1 MEDKLIVDL
10 YHARN
15 EYAIVESEKKYG
27 PYCRSIARNLLSVRE
42 DVEECVSDTW
52 HAAWNRMPPELPAYL
67 KAFLGRITRNLSIS
81 RFRAGQA
88 RKRRGVEVL
97 LSELEECLPA
107 NQATEETVLGRELTK
122 ILNDWLEHQSADDAT
137 LFLRRY
143 WYGEKVGAIA
153 LSWGVPANRLSQR
166 LHKMRQSLKT
176 HLESEG
182 VFV

>member
-42 DVEECVSDTW
+42 DAEECVSDTW
-52 HAAWNRMPPELPAYL
+52 HAAWNRMPPEWPACL
-67 KAFLGRITRNLSIS
+67 KSFLGRITRNLSIS
-81 RFRAGQA
+81 RWRAGQA
-88 RKRRGVEVL
+88 QKRRGVEVL
-97 LSELEECLPA
+97 LSELEECVPSG
-107 NQATEETVLGRELTK
+107 QSTEDAAEGRELAR
-122 ILNDWLEHQSADDAT
+122 ILDDWLEGQTADDAA

-166 LHKMRQSLKT
+166 LHKMRQSLRS

-182 VFV
+182 VTV

>member
-15 EYAIVESEKKYG
+15 EQAIVESEKKYG
-27 PYCRSIARNLLSVRE
+27 SYCRAIARNLLSVRE
-42 DVEECVSDTW
+42 DAEECVSDTW
-52 HAAWNRMPPELPAYL
+52 HAAWNKMPPDRPDCL

-88 RKRRGVEVL
+88 QKRRGVEVL
-97 LSELEECLPA
+97 LSELEECVPCA
-107 NQATEETVLGRELTK
+107 QSVEGEVEGRELAR
-122 ILNDWLEHQSADDAT
+122 ILDAWLAGLSEDDAT

-143 WYGEKVGAIA
+143 WYGDKVGAIA
-153 LSWGVPANRLSQR
+153 LDWGVPANRLSQR
-166 LHKMRQSLKT
+166 LYVLRASLKN

-182 VFV
+182 VFA

>member
-42 DVEECVSDTW
+42 DAEECVSDTW
-52 HAAWNRMPPELPAYL
+52 HAAWNRMPPEWPACL
-67 KAFLGRITRNLSIS
+67 KSFLGRNLSIS
-81 RFRAGQA
+81 RWRAGQA
-88 RKRRGVEVL
+88 QKRRGVEVL
-97 LSELEECLPA
+97 LSELEECVPSG
-107 NQATEETVLGRELTK
+107 QSTEDAAEGRELAR
-122 ILNDWLEHQSADDAT
+122 ILDDWLERQSADDAA

-166 LHKMRQSLKT
+166 LHKMRQSLRS

-182 VFV
+182 VTV